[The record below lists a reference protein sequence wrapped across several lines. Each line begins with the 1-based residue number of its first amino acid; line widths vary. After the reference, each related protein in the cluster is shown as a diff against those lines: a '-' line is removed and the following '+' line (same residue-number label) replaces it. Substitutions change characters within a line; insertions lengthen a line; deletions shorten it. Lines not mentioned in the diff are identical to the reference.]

1 MKGRVVRTLT
11 CIQGPSS
18 VHVLLPS
25 PNAGQAGNGNS
36 PKRHCLVKPI
46 KNLTGDK
53 SSQYCGPLHSSHQ
66 LTGCTVVD
74 ESGYYHNL
82 CKAPNSTH
90 QKQ

>member
-1 MKGRVVRTLT
+1 MKGRVVQTLT

-53 SSQYCGPLHSSHQ
+53 SSQYCGPLHSS
-66 LTGCTVVD
+66 T
-74 ESGYYHNL
+74 YYHNL